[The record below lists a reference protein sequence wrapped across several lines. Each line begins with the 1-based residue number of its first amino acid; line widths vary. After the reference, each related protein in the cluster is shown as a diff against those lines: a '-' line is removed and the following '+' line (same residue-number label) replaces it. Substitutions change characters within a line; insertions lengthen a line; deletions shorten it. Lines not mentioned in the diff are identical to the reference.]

1 MDTIYNV
8 LERFNDDL
16 LQFPSYVAAF
26 NDIDGLIRLH
36 RATGIAQHLLV
47 LGESGTG
54 KTTLCRDFVTRHPRV
69 VLAER
74 DLVPVLHVS
83 IPSAATIASLTEAM
97 LARLGDPAPTMGT
110 VSVKTARVIKL
121 ARAMS
126 VELLLFDE
134 AQHIQD
140 RGRLPTQYLVGDW
153 LKTVMDEIN
162 VPTVLLG
169 LPRVGQLLQVNEQ
182 VRRRFSRRR
191 YLQMGQHG
199 ETSVE
204 GECLQLFLSLGDNFP
219 IPISCGDFG
228 WNEMAERVYYAC
240 DGRVAYIKKLL
251 SGAIRIALERDFPAV
266 GPAVL
271 EEAFSTEV
279 WWEGVEQLN
288 PFNIKFQFRR
298 LNRPN
303 EPFEQALFGN
313 RRSQLKKTP

>member
-1 MDTIYNV
+1 MDTVYAI
-8 LERFNDDL
+8 LERFNEDL

-26 NDIDGLIRLH
+26 HEIESLLRLH
-36 RATGIAQHLLV
+36 RNTGIAQHLLV

-54 KTTLCRDFVTRHPRV
+54 KTTLCRDFVTRYPRV
-69 VLAER
+69 RLVER
-74 DLVPVLHVS
+74 DVVPVVHVS
-83 IPSAATIASLTEAM
+83 IPPAATIASATEAT
-97 LARLGDPAPTMGT
+97 LARLGDPSPTTGT
-110 VSVKTARVIKL
+110 VSTKTARLIKL
-121 ARAMS
+121 ARSES

-140 RGRLPTQYLVGDW
+140 RGKLPTQYLVGDW

-169 LPRVGQLLQVNEQ
+169 LPRVARLLQVNEQ

-204 GECLQLFLSLGDNFP
+204 TECLQLFLSLGDNFP
-219 IPISCGDFG
+219 IPVSSGAYG
-228 WNEMAERVYYAC
+228 WSEMAQRIYYAC

-251 SGAIRIALERDFPAV
+251 SGAIRIAMERDLSEVAPV
-266 GPAVL
+266 VL

-279 WWEGVEQLN
+279 WWEGVGELN
-288 PFNIKFQFRR
+288 PFNGNFQFRR
-298 LNRPN
+298 LNRAD
-303 EPFEQALFGN
+303 EPFEHALSGGGN
-313 RRSQLKKTP
+313 TRSRRAP